1 MDAVRR
7 LRDDL
12 EARIE
17 SLEAE
22 LRLLR
27 RRRDAALTLLGE
39 LHASA
44 TPDTVTDMLPETAA
58 AVSLHAAKND
68 KVRELARAGWTLR
81 RLERALKAYGRAAS
95 KRSAEAVGAAVEAG
109 VPLDVAE
116 AAAAVGDQATASVG
130 VSFVQLSRLLGGQY
144 RWRQELR
151 EAIHRITGVRV

>member
-1 MDAVRR
+1 
-7 LRDDL
+7 
-12 EARIE
+12 
-17 SLEAE
+17 
-22 LRLLR
+22 
-27 RRRDAALTLLGE
+27 
-39 LHASA
+39 
-44 TPDTVTDMLPETAA
+44 MLPETAA

-81 RLERALKAYGRAAS
+81 RLERALKAYGRVVS
-95 KRSAEAVGAAVEAG
+95 ERSAEAVGAAVEAG